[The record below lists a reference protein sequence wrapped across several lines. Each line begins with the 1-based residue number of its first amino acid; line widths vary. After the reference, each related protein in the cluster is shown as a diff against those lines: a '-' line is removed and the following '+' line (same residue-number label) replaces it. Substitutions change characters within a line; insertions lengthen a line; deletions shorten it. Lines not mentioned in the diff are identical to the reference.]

1 MKVVHYQFKMV
12 INVYCTVVGHLCFHF
27 VYMFSS
33 LFHAKRLVQRMP
45 VTIKDLG
52 LNYIPC
58 CSLFSVH
65 WPFFSFCLFHLFMQ
79 NGWTALEQASF
90 NGHHKVVECLLGA
103 GANPDLQ
110 DVVRTGVCTVKQG
123 GILRISDILFV
134 AIQID
139 WST

>member
-1 MKVVHYQFKMV
+1 
-12 INVYCTVVGHLCFHF
+12 
-27 VYMFSS
+27 MFSS
-33 LFHAKRLVQRMP
+33 LFHAKRLVQRTP

-58 CSLFSVH
+58 FCFPFIGLF
-65 WPFFSFCLFHLFMQ
+65 FLFCLFHLFMQ
-79 NGWTALEQASF
+79 NGWTALEEASF
-90 NGHHKVVECLLGA
+90 NGRHKVVELLLGA

-110 DVVRTGVCTVKQG
+110 DVVRTGVCPVKQG